1 MPKGLTQTSEQI
13 VVSFS
18 ATEPNP
24 NSVKQERIDL
34 QLNALDQEVF
44 VVTGVKLDLDPA
56 DVVINPAGIPTRTLS
71 SASVSKQDISSSALG
86 FGLGNPSV
94 IATATTIYNSD
105 LSATATNDVIGDYL
119 YTENS
124 VDTPSQLE
132 YVDIIA
138 TPDFFV
144 TIRGSLNV
152 NAKAVQGKL
161 YGYRAKASAAV
172 YASLVQSEL
181 LSQ

>member
-1 MPKGLTQTSEQI
+1 MPKGLTATSEQI

-18 ATEPNP
+18 ASEPNP
-24 NSVKQERIDL
+24 NSPFQTRIDL
-34 QLNALDQEVF
+34 QLNALDSEVF
-44 VVTGVKLDLDPA
+44 VVTGVKLDIDPA

-71 SASVSKQDISSSALG
+71 SASISKQDISASASG

-94 IATATTIYNSD
+94 IATATTIYRSD
-105 LSATATNDVIGDYL
+105 LAATATNDVIGDYL

-124 VDTPSQLE
+124 IDTPSQLE

-144 TIRGSLNV
+144 TIRGSGNV
-152 NAKAVQGKL
+152 EAKGVQGKL
-161 YGYRAKASAAV
+161 YGFRARASSSV